1 MAGLLNWT
9 IGEIER
15 SRFKITRTTCQTVN
29 ETLFLKLNALSQM
42 GKDYL
47 FDKVLFNG
55 VSAEK

>member
-55 VSAEK
+55 VR